1 MSKLQIWFYTVSA
14 VFIAVVAN
22 AVSAVWAGKENK
34 FTSIWFLVMIL
45 ISPLVFIT
53 FGLVTSKLGL
63 SISSATIDSLL
74 TVATIL
80 VGLFIFH
87 ELDKISLYQYV
98 GMAFTILGIILMQID
113 KVR

>member
-1 MSKLQIWFYTVSA
+1 MSKLRIWLYVISA
-14 VFIAVVAN
+14 VTVAVTAN
-22 AVSAVWAGKENK
+22 SISAIWASKEDK
-34 FTSIWFLVMIL
+34 FTSIWFLLLII

-80 VGLFIFH
+80 VGLFIFR
-87 ELDKISLYQYV
+87 EWNNVSLYQY
-98 GMAFTILGIILMQID
+98 IGIFLTVSGIVLMQFH
-113 KVR
+113 KVN

>member
-1 MSKLQIWFYTVSA
+1 MNKLRIWLYIISA
-14 VFIAVVAN
+14 VAVAVTAN
-22 AVSAVWAGKENK
+22 SISTVWASKENK
-34 FTSIWFLVMIL
+34 FTSIWFLLLII

-80 VGLFIFH
+80 VGLFVFH
-87 ELDKISLYQYV
+87 EWNNISLYQYI
-98 GMAFTILGIILMQID
+98 GIFLTISGIVLMQFH
-113 KVR
+113 KAS